1 FVNDFKPNPNF
12 PPFNHQLFSSAN
24 NFNFPPPPFPFSD
37 LVDLFHCDD
46 FNPLSPF
53 ISDLFSGEVP
63 APCFTFPTPFNKCRP
78 PRSRSGPASE
88 LHVRLEECYEQWRAL
103 EKERKKAEADLARH
117 FPGQQQQ
124 QHISSPSPMSR
135 LPASPSRVDRL
146 IVDQTRER
154 ARVLALIGR
163 MERLCGAPMHR
174 NISRTLELHL
184 EAIQVT
190 QARRKDEI
198 GNAANPQ
205 GRGVPRYNNEKDV
218 LALASALR
226 ALAGAT
232 RRARTALWCA
242 LQATLPKSPPA
253 AP

>member
-1 FVNDFKPNPNF
+1 FVSDFKQNPSF

-53 ISDLFSGEVP
+53 ISDLFPGEIP
-63 APCFTFPTPFNKCRP
+63 GPCFAFPSPFNKCRP
-78 PRSRSGPASE
+78 PRSRSGPANE
-88 LHVRLEECYEQWRAL
+88 LHIRLEECYEQWRAL
-103 EKERKKAEADLARH
+103 EKERKKTEADLARH
-117 FPGQQQQ
+117 FPGQ
-124 QHISSPSPMSR
+124 HIPSPSPVSR
-135 LPASPSRVDRL
+135 LPPNPSRVDRL
-146 IVDQTRER
+146 IADQSREA
-154 ARVLALIGR
+154 ARVLALVAG
-163 MERLCGAPMHR
+163 MERLRGAPVHG

-184 EAIQVT
+184 DAIQVT
-190 QARRKDEI
+190 QARRKEEI
-198 GNAANPQ
+198 GNAVKPQ
-205 GRGVPRYNNEKDV
+205 SPGVPRCSNDKAV
-218 LALASALR
+218 LALAAALR
-226 ALAGAT
+226 SLAGAT

>member
-1 FVNDFKPNPNF
+1 FVPDFKQNPSF

-53 ISDLFSGEVP
+53 ISDLFSGELP
-63 APCFTFPTPFNKCRP
+63 APYFAFSAPFNKFRP
-78 PRSRSGPASE
+78 PRSRSGPANE
-88 LHVRLEECYEQWRAL
+88 LHIQLEECYEQWRAL
-103 EKERKKAEADLARH
+103 EKERKKTEADLARH
-117 FPGQQQQ
+117 FPGQRSSS
-124 QHISSPSPMSR
+124 SSPGPVPR
-135 LPASPSRVDRL
+135 LPANPSRVDRL
-146 IVDQTRER
+146 IADQSRQR

-174 NISRTLELHL
+174 NVSRSLELHL

-190 QARRKDEI
+190 QARRKDEV

-205 GRGVPRYNNEKDV
+205 SPGVPRCSNEKDV
-218 LALASALR
+218 LALAAALR

-242 LQATLPKSPPA
+242 LQVTLPKTPPA
-253 AP
+253 GP

>member
-1 FVNDFKPNPNF
+1 VSDFKPNPSF

-53 ISDLFSGEVP
+53 ISELFSGEIP
-63 APCFTFPTPFNKCRP
+63 APCFPFPTPFNKCRP
-78 PRSRSGPASE
+78 PRSRSGPANE

-103 EKERKKAEADLARH
+103 EKERKKTEADLARH
-117 FPGQQQQ
+117 FPGQ
-124 QHISSPSPMSR
+124 HICSSNPSPVSR
-135 LPASPSRVDRL
+135 LPAHPSRVDRL

-154 ARVLALIGR
+154 ARVGL
-163 MERLCGAPMHR
+163 
-174 NISRTLELHL
+174 LELRVL
-184 EAIQVT
+184 QFFGDWMEEGFWACRPIEIATGLQVLL
-190 QARRKDEI
+190 KPS
-198 GNAANPQ
+198 NKCL
-205 GRGVPRYNNEKDV
+205 YV
-218 LALASALR
+218 LALAAALR

-253 AP
+253 GP